1 MKLTLEELIEDVKN
15 ELLCYEDAEETAQR
29 WEEEFRAWAEAQK
42 GKNKDLIIEGDR
54 VLFRIKDEEEVFE
67 IADSYMDAVEAGS
80 VKKYWD
86 KF

>member
-15 ELLCYEDAEETAQR
+15 ELLCYEGAEETAQR
-29 WEEEFRAWAEAQK
+29 WEKEFRTWVKEQK
-42 GKNKDLIIEGDR
+42 GKNKDLSLEGDR
-54 VLFRIKDEEEVFE
+54 IFFRIKDEEEVFE
-67 IADSYMDAVEAGS
+67 IADSYMDALDEGN

>member
-29 WEEEFRAWAEAQK
+29 WEEEFRAWAEEQQ
-42 GKNKDLIIEGDR
+42 GKNKDLSVEGDR
-54 VLFRIKDEEEVFE
+54 VMFRIKDEEEVFE
-67 IADSYMDAVEAGS
+67 IADSYMDALEEGS
-80 VKKYWD
+80 VKKYWE